1 MSGAAE
7 TEQQVEQKGGGDRQ
21 VVQESKRVQ
30 SVRTDRAVLFGV
42 MCQRTEKAALWSTV
56 AQQCWCLGGKALPT
70 EGPPLLK
77 VQMYVSGEARR
88 GLLLRE
94 TTTQKSLRSD

>member
-7 TEQQVEQKGGGDRQ
+7 TEQQVDQKGRGDRQ

-30 SVRTDRAVLFGV
+30 SDRTAVLFEV
-42 MCQRTEKAALWSTV
+42 MWQRTEKAALWSTV